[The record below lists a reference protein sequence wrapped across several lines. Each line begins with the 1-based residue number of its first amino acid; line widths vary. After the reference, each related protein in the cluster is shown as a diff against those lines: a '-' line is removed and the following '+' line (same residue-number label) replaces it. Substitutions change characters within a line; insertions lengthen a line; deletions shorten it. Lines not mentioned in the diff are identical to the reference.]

1 MDPLHVHFDGLC
13 QPINPQGI
21 ACYGFVA
28 RRGDTVL
35 HEEHGLA
42 TEPFTESATNNLA
55 EYVGLLK
62 ALAWLD
68 REGHHDRPVRVH
80 GDSMMVVEQMM
91 GKYKPKADSIL
102 AAYHEARAL
111 TGRFRDLTVTWVPRA
126 ENGHADDLTERA
138 YREAMETN
146 AEWRRRAEVFLAT
159 PAELA
164 ALQRRGIPVKP
175 YMSRMDFMKAIQRSK
190 G

>member
-28 RRGDTVL
+28 RRGDEVL

-42 TEPFTESATNNLA
+42 AEPFTEGATNNVA

-68 REGHHDRPVRVH
+68 QERHHARPVRVH
-80 GDSMMVVEQMM
+80 GDSMMVVDQMN
-91 GKYKPKADSIL
+91 GKYKPKSEPLLDL
-102 AAYHEARAL
+102 YEEARRVAA
-111 TGRFRDLTVTWVPRA
+111 RFSELTVTWVPRA
-126 ENGHADDLTERA
+126 ENAHADDLTERA
-138 YREAMETN
+138 YRDAMDRS
-146 AEWRRRAEVFLAT
+146 AEYRRRAEVFLAT

-164 ALQRRGIPVKP
+164 ALTRRGLPVKP
-175 YMSRMDFMKAIQRSK
+175 YMSRMDFMKAIQRTK